1 MKVDPKYD
9 KKKKKEMY
17 LQKRFPMVFG
27 YRRLGLVADCSI
39 PVTGRIAQTIATT
52 EQNVNKQSNT
62 SGTRQLARDF
72 TEHNSFF
79 RVVLVTRKTLFS

>member
-17 LQKRFPMVFG
+17 LQKRFPMVFD
-27 YRRLGLVADCSI
+27 YRRQVADCSL

-52 EQNVNKQSNT
+52 EQNVNKKSNT
-62 SGTRQLARDF
+62 SRTPPQLACDF

-79 RVVLVTRKTLFS
+79 RVVVVTRKTLFS

>member
-1 MKVDPKYD
+1 MKVDSKYD

-17 LQKRFPMVFG
+17 LQKRFPMVFD
-27 YRRLGLVADCSI
+27 YRRQVADCSL

-62 SGTRQLARDF
+62 SGTRQFACDF
-72 TEHNSFF
+72 IEHNSFF